1 MNIKKL
7 IAVLVFSLGLS
18 GAAFAQGSGAVCQ
31 TTLTAAIPV
40 CPLIQTTLSSAV
52 GAGNMPFS
60 GINTPTQNYI
70 VVASLT
76 GIVAPI
82 QNVPQTLIYIDN
94 ELMAVTG
101 APNTATLQVPVQRGY
116 ESTPATPHV
125 SGTMVLVGAPFQ
137 FYMQDPTGAGVN
149 TSGTNTCSPTGIQS
163 TPYLNVTTGRQWLC
177 SSITNTWVPGWN
189 NASFVNGIAVSVIA
203 SVAGST
209 PIGGPVFE
217 ISGTNAITGFTL
229 ASGGAVGF
237 NSTAFG
243 GGCFMVIPTGIFTW
257 TAAGN
262 ISIAGTTTEITV
274 PVWFCWNPTTS
285 KWMPNR
291 IS

>member
-7 IAVLVFSLGLS
+7 LAVLVFSLGFS

-40 CPLIQTTLSSAV
+40 CPLIQTTLTSAI

-60 GINTPTQNYI
+60 GINTQFTS
-70 VVASLT
+70 VVTLASVT
-76 GIVAPI
+76 GIIGPI
-82 QNVPQTLIYIDN
+82 QGSPQTYIYIDN
-94 ELMAVTG
+94 ELMAVVG
-101 APNTATLQVPVQRGY
+101 VPNTATLQVPVQRGFN
-116 ESTPATPHV
+116 STQATPHV

-137 FYMQDPTGAGVN
+137 FYAQDPTGAGVN
-149 TSGTNTCSPTGIQS
+149 TSGYNTCNSLAIQS
-163 TPYLNVTTGRQWLC
+163 TPYLNFTTGRQWLC
-177 SSITNTWVPGWN
+177 SSVTGTWVPGWN
-189 NASFVNGIAVSVIA
+189 NASFVDGIVASVIA

-229 ASGGAVGF
+229 ASGGAIGF

-243 GGCFMVIPTGIFTW
+243 GGCFMVIPTGVFTW

-262 ISIAGTTTEITV
+262 ISVAGTSTVITI
-274 PVWFCWNPTTS
+274 PVTFCWNPTTL